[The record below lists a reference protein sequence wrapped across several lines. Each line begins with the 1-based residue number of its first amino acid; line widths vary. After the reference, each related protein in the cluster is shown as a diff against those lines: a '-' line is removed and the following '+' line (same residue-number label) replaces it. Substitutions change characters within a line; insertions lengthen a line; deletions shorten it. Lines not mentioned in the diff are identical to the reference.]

1 MTVHGDAFLT
11 NRINDMKGLL
21 ESTHTNIKY
30 MRWISLSDEESRV
43 ITQYL
48 LHVLEL
54 ADSLAL
60 RSEDTYLRIHA
71 IASQEARRISDKMF
85 ELSGSG

>member
-11 NRINDMKGLL
+11 NRINDIKGLL

-71 IASQEARRISDKMF
+71 IASQEMRRISDKMF
-85 ELSGSG
+85 EEVL